1 MILVGQEHCK
11 KDTEL
16 SRVFEDITRNM
27 IINLT
32 ERNTNLPP
40 TEIVKI
46 KTMAGCS

>member
-1 MILVGQEHCK
+1 MQE
-11 KDTEL
+11 DTEL

-32 ERNTNLPP
+32 ENTNLPP